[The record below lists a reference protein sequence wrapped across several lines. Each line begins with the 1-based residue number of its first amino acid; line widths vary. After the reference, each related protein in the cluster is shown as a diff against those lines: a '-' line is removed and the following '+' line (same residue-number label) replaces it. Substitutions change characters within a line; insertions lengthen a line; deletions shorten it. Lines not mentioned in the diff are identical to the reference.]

1 MNSTVHTYIAE
12 GKYFIPSFLPSFLP
26 FLKNLARSLCVGA
39 YKTPN
44 ISSPKLFKN
53 MSHDQTVPDSAF
65 GQAGAKDG
73 IEIWRI
79 ENKEP
84 VPVPE
89 VIEISQIIYR
99 KFQF

>member
-1 MNSTVHTYIAE
+1 VS
-12 GKYFIPSFLPSFLP
+12 
-26 FLKNLARSLCVGA
+26 
-39 YKTPN
+39 PN

-53 MSHDQTVPDSAF
+53 MSHDQTVSDSAF

-89 VIEISQIIYR
+89 VIEISQIIYSSNTTHPSCR
-99 KFQF
+99 TLTENSTWVIATSS